1 MERLD
6 LLVTRVKLLILPEII
21 RCKTFS
27 LFKWSW
33 IVPLTGCDI
42 FRGGASYHGES
53 AVVLWVDLYLF
64 LCLIVA
70 IYWFVV
76 VRCALFL
83 FCARFGIYGFLALL
97 IVFGFGSGS
106 GGGEIVWFLGSFGV
120 DLVTIGGNEL
130 EDGHYAV
137 FVVDFLVGLLVMDW
151 LVVLLIRWSE
161 LFHENSCLL
170 LVNLWFLL
178 LLIKS

>member
-1 MERLD
+1 M
-6 LLVTRVKLLILPEII
+6 
-21 RCKTFS
+21 
-27 LFKWSW
+27 
-33 IVPLTGCDI
+33 
-42 FRGGASYHGES
+42 
-53 AVVLWVDLYLF
+53 
-64 LCLIVA
+64 
-70 IYWFVV
+70 
-76 VRCALFL
+76 
-83 FCARFGIYGFLALL
+83 
-97 IVFGFGSGS
+97 
-106 GGGEIVWFLGSFGV
+106 
-120 DLVTIGGNEL
+120 TIGGNEL